1 MALETR
7 DMDDTSGAIEIGAI
21 EIGARTSRIPDT
33 ASHGD
38 LTCPASDEG

>member
-7 DMDDTSGAIEIGAI
+7 DMDDTSGAI

-38 LTCPASDEG
+38 LTCPALDEG